1 MLKDESKETGL
12 YFGRNVLR
20 EALIAKTP
28 VEEIFYESEPALK
41 FLESL
46 KGLKSS
52 SIKKTEGIPGSMN
65 KYSHQ
70 GIVFRSSHKFYS
82 DIASLALPKLPFV
95 VVCNHMEDVHNLGSV
110 IRCAAGFG
118 AKLIIHEE
126 KESASLTPAAVKSS
140 AGLAFHLR
148 FAKTA
153 NLPSTLQKL
162 AQNGFHIIGL
172 DAGARSLEMR
182 DWIPQFPL
190 ALVLGSEGEGLSP
203 AVQARC
209 ESLVRI
215 KTEKILESLNVSHAA
230 AIAMQWAYENSQA

>member
-1 MLKDESKETGL
+1 
-12 YFGRNVLR
+12 
-20 EALIAKTP
+20 
-28 VEEIFYESEPALK
+28 
-41 FLESL
+41 
-46 KGLKSS
+46 
-52 SIKKTEGIPGSMN
+52 
-65 KYSHQ
+65 
-70 GIVFRSSHKFYS
+70 
-82 DIASLALPKLPFV
+82 
-95 VVCNHMEDVHNLGSV
+95 MEDVHNLGSV

-148 FAKTA
+148 FSKTQ
-153 NLPSTLQKL
+153 NLPNTLQKL

-172 DAGARSLEMR
+172 DAGTRSLEMR

-190 ALVLGSEGEGLSP
+190 ALVLGSEGEGISS

-230 AIAMQWAYENSQA
+230 AIAMQWVYENSQT

>member
-1 MLKDESKETGL
+1 MSKEDHKEAGL
-12 YFGRNVLR
+12 FFGRNVLR
-20 EALIAKTP
+20 EALIAKVP
-28 VEEIFYESEPALK
+28 IEEIFYDSEPALR

-46 KGLKSS
+46 KGLKDS
-52 SIKKTEGIPGSMN
+52 KVKRTDGLPGLMQ

-70 GIVFRSSHKFYS
+70 GIVFRTSHVFYS
-82 DIASLALPKLPFV
+82 EISGLSLQKFPFV
-95 VVCNHMEDVHNLGSV
+95 VVCNQLEDVHNLGSV

-118 AKLIIHEE
+118 AKLLIHEE
-126 KESASLTPAAVKSS
+126 KESASLTAAAVKSS

-148 FAKTA
+148 FAKTG

-172 DAGARSLEMR
+172 DAGSRSLEMR

-190 ALVLGSEGEGLSP
+190 ALVLGSENEGLSS

-209 ESLVRI
+209 ESLVKI

-230 AIAMQWAYENSQA
+230 AIAMEWVYENSQI

>member
-1 MLKDESKETGL
+1 MSKEENKEAGL

-20 EALIAKTP
+20 EALLAKAP
-28 VEEIFYESEPALK
+28 IEEIFYDSEPALR
-41 FLESL
+41 FIDSL
-46 KGLKSS
+46 KALKESKA
-52 SIKKTEGIPGSMN
+52 KKTEGIPGLMQ

-70 GIVFRSSHKFYS
+70 GIVFRTSHTFYADLSSL
-82 DIASLALPKLPFV
+82 SLQILPFV
-95 VVCNHMEDVHNLGSV
+95 IICNQMEDVHNLGSV

-148 FAKTA
+148 FSKTQ
-153 NLPSTLQKL
+153 NLPNTLQKL

-172 DAGARSLEMR
+172 DAGTRSLEMR

-190 ALVLGSEGEGLSP
+190 ALVLGSEGEGISS

-230 AIAMQWAYENSQA
+230 AIAMQWVYENSQT